1 MVETALFSLGAHVLF
16 VGSILLLFRIE
27 FQMPRF
33 LTAILTLGVLLLEL
47 GVATVGAF
55 AIGTS
60 LGITTSFAAIVLFVG
75 AVGIALV
82 Q

>member
-1 MVETALFSLGAHVLF
+1 MVEPALFSLGAHVLF
-16 VGSILLLFRIE
+16 VGSVLMLFRIE

-33 LTAILTLGVLLLEL
+33 LTAVLTLGVVLLEL
-47 GVATVGAF
+47 ALATAGAL

-60 LGITTSFAAIVLFVG
+60 LGITTSFAAIVLFAG
-75 AVGIALV
+75 ALGIALV